1 MNTTDLDDLPRRK
14 YEDMRNEMRT
24 GDIVFT
30 SGNYPVSRVI
40 RHFSGSLFS
49 HVGFVF
55 PWNKR
60 VLLVESVEDDGVRAV
75 PLSQYV
81 HDYECCGKP
90 YDGRIFLA
98 RHRRPFSETD
108 AEQLLGIAADKLN
121 RKYDKEEIGRI
132 LARVTLGIGKPG
144 QNDAYI
150 CSEFVDVCFQQ
161 IGIRFP
167 RHEKG
172 FIFPEHIA
180 SDPDVDCVC
189 EFDMGPQGP
198 GTREIDQNAFYIG

>member
-1 MNTTDLDDLPRRK
+1 MGTIKFNDLPRRK
-14 YEDMRNEMRT
+14 YEDFRGEIQA

-40 RHFSGSLFS
+40 RHFSGSMFS
-49 HVGFVF
+49 HVGFLF
-55 PWNKR
+55 SWNKR
-60 VLLVESVEDDGVRAV
+60 ILLLESVEDDGVRTV

-90 YDGRIFLA
+90 YDGRIFLG
-98 RHRRPFSETD
+98 RHRRHFSET
-108 AEQLLGIAADKLN
+108 ELEHLLGTAADKLN

-132 LARVTLGIGKPG
+132 LARVTIGIGEPG
-144 QNDAYI
+144 QNEAYI

-161 IGIRFP
+161 AGIRFS
-167 RHEKG
+167 RHEEG

-180 SDPDVDCVC
+180 ADPEVDALW
-189 EFDMGPQGP
+189 EFDLGPIGCEANP
-198 GTREIDQNAFYIG
+198 GQH